1 MFEKLSCCGNSHS
14 FLSYFKRHQPWLTL
28 LFFFIFSFGYNAK
41 IVYFWVYMLNMSVV
55 MIFFGLSKLQ
65 QTCDPNVS
73 LQKHAKI
80 KFLLKEM
87 PSGSLVESKIHTSW
101 RYRIGEAAF
110 VQPNQHPSLNAA
122 MPLLHKH
129 SKTKVIWW
137 INKPE
142 CYN

>member
-1 MFEKLSCCGNSHS
+1 
-14 FLSYFKRHQPWLTL
+14 
-28 LFFFIFSFGYNAK
+28 
-41 IVYFWVYMLNMSVV
+41 MLNMSAV
-55 MIFFGLSKLQ
+55 MILFGLSKLQ
-65 QTCDPNVS
+65 QASDPKVS

-87 PSGSLVESKIHTSW
+87 PSGSLVESNTHTSW
-101 RYRIGEAAF
+101 RYPIGEAAF

-129 SKTKVIWW
+129 SQTEVIWW

-142 CYN
+142 CHN